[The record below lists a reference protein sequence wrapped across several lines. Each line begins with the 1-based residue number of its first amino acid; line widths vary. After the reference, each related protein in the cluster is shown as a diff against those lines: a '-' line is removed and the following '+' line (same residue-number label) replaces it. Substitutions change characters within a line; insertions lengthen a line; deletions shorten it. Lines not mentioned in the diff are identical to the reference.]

1 MVKERTGQ
9 YAQLKLF
16 AVARWDAQF
25 AHRELGVQTAVR
37 ASGGGGV
44 SLRGALEED
53 SKEWE
58 AINRL
63 SLITNFFQIKPSIFL
78 TSTSSWSEHP
88 QMRVLLTNDDGP
100 PTNPTGPS
108 PYIWAFYNHLT
119 ALGWDVKVVIPSSQ
133 KSWIGKLSL
142 AALLDS

>member
-1 MVKERTGQ
+1 LKIRVYALCLPFSKSCKNVEEYMVKERTGQ
-9 YAQLKLF
+9 YVQLTLF

-78 TSTSSWSEHP
+78 TSTSS
-88 QMRVLLTNDDGP
+88 
-100 PTNPTGPS
+100 
-108 PYIWAFYNHLT
+108 
-119 ALGWDVKVVIPSSQ
+119 
-133 KSWIGKLSL
+133 
-142 AALLDS
+142 